1 MSGRKLDEDAALDV
15 VHRFATAVFE
25 KQRFLSAVPLFT
37 DESRREWAHEWV
49 VGELE
54 AGNDALSWSEKDEVV
69 MSLHSMDTDHRLW
82 DIYAADTLA
91 LWRDLYERLPEALLG
106 SGSIHLA
113 YHRTPEEW
121 QALGAETTIIVGAP
135 DRTGPPNFCIW
146 FEEADSV
153 LSIESI
159 NG

>member
-1 MSGRKLDEDAALDV
+1 MSGEDLDEDVALDL
-15 VHRFATAVFE
+15 VHRLATAVFQE
-25 KQRFLSAVPLFT
+25 RRFLSALPLFS
-37 DESRREWAHEWV
+37 DQSRRDWAHEWV

-54 AGNDALSWSEKDEVV
+54 AGNEALSWSDADELV

-82 DIYAADTLA
+82 DAYAADTLS
-91 LWRDLYERLPEALLG
+91 LWQHLWERLPDALLG
-106 SGSIHLA
+106 SGRIHLRR
-113 YHRTPEEW
+113 YRTPEEW
-121 QALGAETTIIVGAP
+121 RAAGATVTITVGALEP
-135 DRTGPPNFCIW
+135 TGPPTFWIW